1 MSPNPTLAFLE
12 SISLD
17 RAELKFCER
26 FDEQSRIWNFEKHSH
41 PYFELILFLEGKAN
55 IYAGDDSLDI
65 SLFDEI
71 GRASCRERV

>member
-41 PYFELILFLEGKAN
+41 PYFELILFLEGKATSTP
-55 IYAGDDSLDI
+55 ATTRST
-65 SLFDEI
+65 S
-71 GRASCRERV
+71 RCSTSSSTRPAC